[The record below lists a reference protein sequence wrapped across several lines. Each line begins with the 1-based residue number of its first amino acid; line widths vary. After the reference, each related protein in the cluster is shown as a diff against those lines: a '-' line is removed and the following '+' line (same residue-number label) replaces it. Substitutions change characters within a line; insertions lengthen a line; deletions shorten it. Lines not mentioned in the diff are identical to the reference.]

1 MWKIITILEY
11 VTNNH
16 NIMKTPFIQELIK
29 KFPNN
34 FSLGKEF
41 RKLFPKNK
49 HSTSIGNDYQLGS
62 KIRRGQIQ
70 PLWNIIWIPLLKNI
84 GINYGA

>member
-1 MWKIITILEY
+1 MSKIITILEY
-11 VTNNH
+11 VTNNY

-49 HSTSIGNDYQLGS
+49 HSIEIGNDYQLGS
-62 KIRRGQIQ
+62 QIRRGEIQ
-70 PLWNIIWIPLLKNI
+70 SL
-84 GINYGA
+84 

>member
-1 MWKIITILEY
+1 
-11 VTNNH
+11 
-16 NIMKTPFIQELIK
+16 MKTPFIQELIK

-34 FSLGKEF
+34 FSLGKET

-70 PLWNIIWIPLLKNI
+70 PL
-84 GINYGA
+84 

>member
-1 MWKIITILEY
+1 
-11 VTNNH
+11 
-16 NIMKTPFIQELIK
+16 MKTPFVKELIK

-49 HSTSIGNDYQLGS
+49 HSIEIGNDYQLGS
-62 KIRRGQIQ
+62 KIRRGEIQ
-70 PLWNIIWIPLLKNI
+70 SL
-84 GINYGA
+84 